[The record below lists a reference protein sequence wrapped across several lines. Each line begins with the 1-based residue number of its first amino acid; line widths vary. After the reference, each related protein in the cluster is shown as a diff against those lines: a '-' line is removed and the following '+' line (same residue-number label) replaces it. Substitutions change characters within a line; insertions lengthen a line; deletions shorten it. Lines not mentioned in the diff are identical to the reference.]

1 MVGFVQMPTL
11 NKIPTNPT
19 KVSLLKLVT
28 KVC

>member
-1 MVGFVQMPTL
+1 MVGCVQMPTL

-19 KVSLLKLVT
+19 KVSLLNFVT